1 MATGL
6 GILVLNDV
14 GQHIHYNIWS
24 FFRPIN
30 SSVWIAVLLT
40 AASLPFITWLVE
52 NLYLTGSIP
61 CGTWS
66 MPALQRSVFKSF
78 CQMFCIDVQEVRAWP
93 TQIIMTCYNFMMLVL
108 VCSYTAN
115 LAAELSA
122 AQLIRNAT
130 YTSVS
135 DLQGTRVLTPALYA
149 PRLAALSRL
158 NAETMVRWNG
168 RESFLSV
175 VEKLQTK
182 AISAFI
188 YDKQLLVHWM
198 DSYHD
203 TLQCT
208 LKFLGDTGSVIHP
221 FDYGFAFHP
230 SLHNAQLFH
239 EFNINLIQA
248 QAADQLLLLQDQY
261 LPDLIT
267 SPAGTTCNNT
277 GSTKSTQ
284 FTLTMVR

>member
-6 GILVLNDV
+6 GILILNDV
-14 GQHIHYNIWS
+14 GQSVVYNIWS
-24 FFRPIN
+24 FFRPFN
-30 SSVWIAVLLT
+30 WNVWVAVLLT
-40 AASLPFITWLVE
+40 AAFLPLFTWLVE

-61 CGTWS
+61 CGPWS

-78 CQMFCIDVQEVRAWP
+78 NQLFILDYQEVRAWP
-93 TQIIMTCYNFMMLVL
+93 TQIIMTCYNFMIMVL
-108 VCSYTAN
+108 ICSYTAN

-122 AQLIRNAT
+122 AQLISNAT

-135 DLQGTRVLTPALYA
+135 DLQGTRVLTSALYA

-158 NAETMVRWNG
+158 DAEVTDRWNG
-168 RESFLSV
+168 SVSFLNI

-182 AISAFI
+182 TISAFI
-188 YDKQLLVHWM
+188 YDKQLLIYYM
-198 DSYHD
+198 DLYYD

-230 SLHNAQLFH
+230 NFPEALFH

-248 QAADQLLLLQDQY
+248 QAVDELLLLQDLY
-261 LPDLIT
+261 LPDISS
-267 SPAGTTCNNT
+267 SPAGTCNNT
-277 GSTKSTQ
+277 GSTESPQ
-284 FTLTMVR
+284 FTFTMVR